1 MSNKDTRATI
11 VDYWRAV
18 EFFLPQSVPKVNNSL
33 NGQPRVINV
42 SQDKPLPW
50 EMKSQ
55 KKGDLDSSGKN
66 QHQIFCGIYKIKTVR
81 DKLIEVFGKD
91 PESFDKREEGES
103 CLFVFSVDGD
113 GRPLP
118 DSFTISSCIWAASRT
133 LVSPGPDKPNWL
145 EGFDSFAKNA
155 EANFRERLFRPQSS
169 LGTADEE
176 SDSTNLTAPVTY
188 ERIINELELIG
199 NELNV
204 SEIFAGPQIRIKTVK
219 SSSSQTGK
227 DKTDFLNSFF
237 LNDLKQV
244 SHEIRRGNYGNGL
257 RQYLSS
263 EEESAAV
270 SKSDIR
276 QSPHIIFESLAP
288 DNFPSGRWAN
298 KGHHPLVSS
307 QQFAV
312 NLIFKE
318 LLNENGLFA
327 VNGPPGTGKTTLLR
341 DVIAGVVVE
350 RAKRLAA
357 LNHADDAFYGS
368 TRLQNGQW
376 TRTISLWREEFKGF
390 EIVVASNNNG
400 AVENVTMEIPGEEAV
415 DPEWLDRTDYFA
427 ELGTRIL
434 RNTKQNKDDDSK
446 SRENFDATK
455 PTKAWALIAARLGS
469 KSNRSQFIDHG
480 WYSLKDRKEKPE
492 KIIEIGLTDILDQM
506 NKPVDWKDAVN
517 RFNEAL
523 KSEQQLRAERSIYYQ
538 AFTVIEELQRKI
550 HRDKK
555 RRQELLTLTKSLQE
569 QLEVQERRV
578 KSLIGKREDLTNR
591 RRAHKGLV
599 PPLLEIILTLGR
611 VFREWRKKN
620 KELAGKIE
628 NAEKEVIE
636 SETRVRSTEKEIQ
649 KAKQNLRQI
658 ENNIS
663 EKETELEAKNLLV
676 EKAEIEHGEHFFSPM
691 EWTEYDD
698 KERELAAPWSD
709 RKWRDARALV
719 FLEAMNLH
727 KAFIARNSKKIL
739 NNLRAVID
747 VLSGTVSTYAENEAV
762 ASAWTTLFFVI
773 PVVSTTFASFDRLFT
788 HLGRESLG
796 WLFIDEA
803 GQAVPQSAVGA
814 IWRAKRSVVVGDPL
828 QLEPIIN
835 VPFTLQQALRRHY
848 KVEEVW
854 LPGKTS
860 VQRLADRVNRYGT
873 EIKLGEN
880 KFWVG
885 SPLRVHRR
893 CAPEIFDISNSI
905 AYDGLM
911 ILAERELKF
920 SPDFMPSRW
929 IHVEMDERKAVEHWI
944 PAEGDAVRELLNELK
959 NSKISMTDIFLISPF
974 RSVVDQL
981 KRIARNYPGLHAG
994 TVHTAQGKEKLIV
1007 ILVLG
1012 SDPEAIKARD
1022 WAAEKPNLLNV
1033 AVSRAKERLYTIG
1046 NYDLWQKKQYF
1057 ETLAEKFSKS
1067 IR

>member
-1 MSNKDTRATI
+1 MDTKATI
-11 VDYWRAV
+11 VDYWRAI
-18 EFFLPQSVPKVNNSL
+18 ELFLPQSVPKINNSL
-33 NGQPRVINV
+33 NGQPKVINALL
-42 SQDKPLPW
+42 DKPLPW
-50 EMKSQ
+50 EVKCQ
-55 KKGDLDSSGKN
+55 KKGESDSRGKN
-66 QHQIFCGIYKIKTVR
+66 QHQVFCGIYKIKTVR

-91 PESFDKREEGES
+91 PESFDKREDGES

-118 DSFTISSCIWAASRT
+118 DSFTVSSCIWAASRT
-133 LVSPGPDKPNWL
+133 LVSPGPYKPNWL
-145 EGFDSFAKNA
+145 EGFDDFAKNA
-155 EANFRERLFRPQSS
+155 EASFRERIFRPQSFRS
-169 LGTADEE
+169 TADEE
-176 SDSTNLTAPVTY
+176 SDSTNFTAPVTY
-188 ERIINELELIG
+188 ERIINEVELIG
-199 NELNV
+199 KELNL
-204 SEIFAGPQIRIKTVK
+204 SEIFSSPQIRIKSIK
-219 SSSSQTGK
+219 SSSSQTDK

-244 SHEIRRGNYGNGL
+244 SREIRQGNYGNGL

-263 EEESAAV
+263 EEESAAIP
-270 SKSDIR
+270 KLDIR
-276 QSPHIIFESLAP
+276 QSPYIIFESLAP
-288 DNFPSGRWAN
+288 DDFPSGRWSN

-341 DVIAGVVVE
+341 DVIAGVIVE

-357 LNHADDAFYGS
+357 LNHADDAFCGS

-415 DPEWLDRTDYFA
+415 DPDWLGRTDYFA

-434 RNTKQNKDDDSK
+434 RNTKHNKDDDSK

-455 PTKAWALIAARLGS
+455 PKKAWALIAARLGS
-469 KSNRSQFIDHG
+469 KSNRTQFIDHG
-480 WYSLKDRKEKPE
+480 WYSLQDRKEKPE
-492 KIIEIGLTDILDQM
+492 KIIEIGLMDILDQISD
-506 NKPVDWKDAVN
+506 PVNWKDAVN
-517 RFNEAL
+517 RFNKAL
-523 KSEQQLRAERSIYYQ
+523 KSEQQLRAERSSYYQ

-550 HRDKK
+550 NRDKK
-555 RRQELLTLTKSLQE
+555 RRQEFLTLTKSLQE
-569 QLEVQERRV
+569 QLEVQEQRL
-578 KSLIGKREDLTNR
+578 KSLISKRDDLTNQ

-611 VFREWRKKN
+611 IFREWREKN

-628 NAEKEVIE
+628 NAEKEVLE
-636 SETRVRSTEKEIQ
+636 SETRVESTQKEIQ

-658 ENNIS
+658 ENNIN
-663 EKETELEAKNLLV
+663 EKENELEAKNLLI
-676 EKAEIEHGEHFFSPM
+676 EKAKIELGEHFFSQM
-691 EWTEYDD
+691 QWAQYDD

-709 RKWRDARALV
+709 RKWRNARALL

-739 NNLRAVID
+739 KNLRAVID
-747 VLSGTVSTYAENEAV
+747 VLSGTLSPSAENEAV
-762 ASAWTTLFFVI
+762 TSAWTTLFFVI

-814 IWRAKRSVVVGDPL
+814 VWRAKRTVVVGDPL

-835 VPFTLQQALRRHY
+835 VPFTLQQALRRHC
-848 KVEEVW
+848 KVDEVW

-873 EIKLGEN
+873 KIRLEEN

-893 CAPEIFDISNSI
+893 CAREMFDVSNQI

-911 ILAERELKF
+911 ILAEPENTL
-920 SPDFMPSRW
+920 SDNVPPSRW
-929 IHVEMDERKAVEHWI
+929 IHVEMDERKAIEHWI
-944 PAEGDAVRELLNELK
+944 PAEGDAVRELLDELK
-959 NSKISMTDIFLISPF
+959 AMRIPMSEIFLVSPF
-974 RSVVDQL
+974 REVINEL
-981 KRIARNYPGLHAG
+981 ARIAKNYSGINVG

-1012 SDPEAIKARD
+1012 SSPEKNGARK

-1033 AVSRAKERLYTIG
+1033 AVSRARERLYIIG
-1046 NYDLWQKKQYF
+1046 NYDLWRKKPYF
-1057 ETLAEKFSKS
+1057 ETLAGQFPK
-1067 IR
+1067 

>member
-18 EFFLPQSVPKVNNSL
+18 EFFLPQPVPKINNSL
-33 NGQPRVINV
+33 NGQPRVIDL
-42 SQDKPLPW
+42 SQNKPLPW
-50 EMKSQ
+50 EIKSQ
-55 KKGDLDSSGKN
+55 EKGEPDSVRNN

-81 DKLIEVFGKD
+81 DQLIEVFSKD
-91 PESFDKREEGES
+91 PDSFDKREDGES
-103 CLFVFSVDGD
+103 CLFVFSVDGC
-113 GRPLP
+113 GRLLP
-118 DSFTISSCIWAASRT
+118 DSFTISSCVWAVSRT
-133 LVSPGPDKPNWL
+133 LVSPGPYKPNWL
-145 EGFDSFAKNA
+145 EGFDSFAGNA
-155 EANFRERLFRPQSS
+155 EVNFRERLSHHQSS
-169 LGTADEE
+169 LSVADEE
-176 SDSTNLTAPVTY
+176 KDFKDSVSPITY
-188 ERIINELELIG
+188 KQIISEVELIAE
-199 NELNV
+199 ELNV
-204 SEIFAGPQIRIKTVK
+204 SEIFSSPQIRIRTVK
-219 SSSSQTGK
+219 SGSNQTGK

-244 SHEIRRGNYGNGL
+244 SREIRRGNYGNGL

-270 SKSDIR
+270 SKLDVR
-276 QSPHIIFESLAP
+276 RSPHLIFESLAP

-341 DVIAGVVVE
+341 DVIAGVLVE

-357 LNHADDAFYGS
+357 LNRADDAFYGS

-400 AVENVTMEIPGEEAV
+400 AVENVTMEIPGEKAV

-427 ELGTRIL
+427 ELATRIL
-434 RNTKQNKDDDSK
+434 RNTKQNKDDESK
-446 SRENFDATK
+446 SRENFDSTK
-455 PTKAWALIAARLGS
+455 PQKAWALIAARLGS

-480 WYSLKDRKEKPE
+480 WHSLKDKKEKPE
-492 KIIEIGLTDILDQM
+492 KIIEIGLMDILDQM
-506 NKPVDWKDAVN
+506 NEPVDWKDAIN
-517 RFNEAL
+517 RFNKAL
-523 KSEQQLRAERSIYYQ
+523 KSEQQLRTERSSYYH
-538 AFTVIEELQRKI
+538 AFAEIQDLQRKI
-550 HRDKK
+550 GGDES
-555 RRQELLTLTKSLQE
+555 RRREMTKLTKSLQ
-569 QLEVQERRV
+569 QKLEVQEQEI
-578 KSLIGKREDLTNR
+578 KSLINKTEILKKQRRE
-591 RRAHKGLV
+591 HKEFEPSLIQ
-599 PPLLEIILTLGR
+599 IIFSLGR
-611 VFREWRKKN
+611 DLREWRKKD

-628 NAEKEVIE
+628 NAEQEVLE
-636 SETRVRSTEKEIQ
+636 SKTRVESTEKEIQ
-649 KAKQNLRQI
+649 KTKQNLRQI
-658 ENNIS
+658 ENNIN

-676 EKAEIEHGEHFFSPM
+676 ERAKIDLGEHFFLQT
-691 EWTEYDD
+691 EWAECDE

-719 FLEAMNLH
+719 FLEAINLH

-747 VLSGTVSTYAENEAV
+747 VLYGTVSTSTETEAV

-860 VQRLADRVNRYGT
+860 VQQLADRVNRYGT
-873 EIKLGEN
+873 EIRLEDN
-880 KFWVG
+880 NFWVG

-893 CAPEIFDISNSI
+893 CAREMFDVSNQI

-911 ILAERELKF
+911 ILAEPE
-920 SPDFMPSRW
+920 STVPGNVTPSKW
-929 IHVEMDERKAVEHWI
+929 IHVEMDERKAIEHWI
-944 PAEGDAVRELLNELK
+944 PAEGDAARELLNELK
-959 NSKISMTDIFLISPF
+959 VMGIPMSEIFLVSPF
-974 RSVVDQL
+974 RAVINEL
-981 KRIARNYPGLHAG
+981 ARIAKNYSGLNVG

-1012 SDPEAIKARD
+1012 SSPEKSGARK

-1033 AVSRAKERLYTIG
+1033 AVSRARERLYIIG
-1046 NYDLWQKKQYF
+1046 NYDLWRKQPYF
-1057 ETLAEKFSKS
+1057 ETLAEKFPK
-1067 IR
+1067 